1 MNNSHHCCR
10 FRLVLFAIA
19 CAGLVATGFAAA
31 GAEPATETI
40 RIDATT
46 PGPIIAPLLFSY
58 NLEHTRYA
66 MWKGLSAELLANRK
80 FAGKSVADGWKEAK
94 IVRGAGGSDGVVA
107 RWQAVGKPAAQFA
120 PDTTGPYV
128 GKQSQ
133 RIQIA
138 AAGARDGI
146 AQGDLAVEAGVQ
158 YAARFQL
165 KAERL
170 LKVSA
175 RLCDASGQKEY
186 ACQSMA
192 VEPGAW
198 RSWGFTFRAPQTDLQ
213 ARLEITFGG
222 PGTLWVGSASLL
234 RADSFHG
241 MRCDVIARLK
251 EITVPLLRWPGG
263 NFTRDYRWKEG
274 LLPVD
279 QRPPIAAGWHE
290 TLPFTD
296 NYDFHEVAIDEYI
309 ALCRELGAAPC
320 ITLTMGIAEGPQEA
334 ADWVEYCNGSAR
346 TRWGKIRAERGHP
359 EPYRVKYWTIGNE
372 VWGEWMGPAFYTLPA
387 YAAALKQ
394 YAAAM
399 RKVDPSLVLIASGV
413 GPGYDKQ
420 LIEQA
425 GTPFD
430 WLSRHEYCKPVTR
443 SWTGSAGAAEYT
455 LQARRAQDVVLPWL
469 REAREALDRSGGK
482 RLGIAFDEW
491 NLWHDWFTNPFANPW
506 HISPIDAAF
515 AAGQLNMLCRE
526 AARLRIPM
534 AAMFQPVNE
543 GAIRVAPVLGGANG
557 HGSGLC
563 PVPGAPRRAFAGDRR
578 AWRPA
583 DRRLRLAVGRSEGGL
598 RNAGQ
603 SGRGRRPARR
613 PDPGRCPA
621 RAGHGHH
628 PFG

>member
-1 MNNSHHCCR
+1 MER
-10 FRLVLFAIA
+10 GQVVRAP
-19 CAGLVATGFAAA
+19 
-31 GAEPATETI
+31 E
-40 RIDATT
+40 
-46 PGPIIAPLLFSY
+46 GPTASWP
-58 NLEHTRYA
+58 
-66 MWKGLSAELLANRK
+66 
-80 FAGKSVADGWKEAK
+80 AGKPS
-94 IVRGAGGSDGVVA
+94 GSRPPNCA
-107 RWQAVGKPAAQFA
+107 
-120 PDTTGPYV
+120 DTTGPYV

-198 RSWGFTFRAPQTDLQ
+198 RSWAFTFRAPQTDLQ

-241 MRCDVIARLK
+241 HGRDVIARLK

-372 VWGEWMGPAFYTLPA
+372 VWGEWMGPAFYTLPV
-387 YAAALKQ
+387 YAAVAEAICRRHAQGGPVAGADRLGRGSGLRQAVDRAGRNAVRLALAARVLQ
-394 YAAAM
+394 AGHTVVDRFGRRRGIHASGPTRPGRRIAPACARHARPWTAAAASDLALPSTNGTCGTTGSPTRLPTLGTSARSTRPLPRASSTCSAAKRPDSTYPWRPCSSRSTRARSACRPFSAELTAM
-399 RKVDPSLVLIASGV
+399 GQVFALYRGHHGARLLETGGPGDRPIDSCASLSADRKAVCVTLVNRAVAGDRPVDLILAGARPVRATATILSAKELQPDGIMDRQVQELAIGGEGKISLVL
-413 GPGYDKQ
+413 PR
-420 LIEQA
+420 
-425 GTPFD
+425 F
-430 WLSRHEYCKPVTR
+430 
-443 SWTGSAGAAEYT
+443 
-455 LQARRAQDVVLPWL
+455 
-469 REAREALDRSGGK
+469 
-482 RLGIAFDEW
+482 GIA
-491 NLWHDWFTNPFANPW
+491 
-506 HISPIDAAF
+506 
-515 AAGQLNMLCRE
+515 MV
-526 AARLRIPM
+526 RI
-534 AAMFQPVNE
+534 
-543 GAIRVAPVLGGANG
+543 
-557 HGSGLC
+557 GL
-563 PVPGAPRRAFAGDRR
+563 
-578 AWRPA
+578 
-583 DRRLRLAVGRSEGGL
+583 
-598 RNAGQ
+598 
-603 SGRGRRPARR
+603 
-613 PDPGRCPA
+613 
-621 RAGHGHH
+621 
-628 PFG
+628 

>member
-1 MNNSHHCCR
+1 
-10 FRLVLFAIA
+10 
-19 CAGLVATGFAAA
+19 
-31 GAEPATETI
+31 
-40 RIDATT
+40 
-46 PGPIIAPLLFSY
+46 
-58 NLEHTRYA
+58 

-94 IVRGAGGSDGVVA
+94 IVQGAGGSDGVVA

-455 LQARRAQDVVLPWL
+455 LQARTSPRTSYCPGCARHARPWTAAAASDLALPSTNGTCGTTGSPTRLPTLGTSARSTRPLPRASSTCSAAKRPDSAYPW
-469 REAREALDRSGGK
+469 RPCSSRSTRARSAS
-482 RLGIAFDEW
+482 
-491 NLWHDWFTNPFANPW
+491 
-506 HISPIDAAF
+506 
-515 AAGQLNMLCRE
+515 
-526 AARLRIPM
+526 
-534 AAMFQPVNE
+534 
-543 GAIRVAPVLGGANG
+543 PVLGGANG